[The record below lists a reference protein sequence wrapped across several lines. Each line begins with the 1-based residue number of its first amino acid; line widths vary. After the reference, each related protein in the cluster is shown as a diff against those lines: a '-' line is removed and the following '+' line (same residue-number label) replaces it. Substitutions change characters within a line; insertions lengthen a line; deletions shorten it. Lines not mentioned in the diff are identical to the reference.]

1 MLKACGKSGD
11 FIVANGR
18 LLKKRHQQQ
27 RSGCIRFGAWN
38 AGGWSKD
45 NFSNYKLRELVVQLH
60 DCDIFAICETFLRG
74 NETLSI
80 ENYTW
85 VGNIRLNVNPN
96 ARRGSF
102 LNCENSLVLI
112 ADCINRIE
120 THLNQ
125 DKNVSDAYTCFVK
138 LIVSKMQSK
147 LKCIQ
152 ISQGKGKTH
161 TSRSKPFWNTELQDM
176 WNKVYSSEKQWL
188 KFQGSTVTKNRLRQE
203 YCYVRNAFD
212 KMLRKAKRNYQLS
225 EQQSLRDKLYNT
237 ENPREF
243 WTEIGKIGM
252 ANDRKSRIPFEV
264 SDQDGIKTDRD
275 SVLGKWKSDY
285 EHLYNQR
292 TNGPINAHLISWPS
306 KAHNIQNLENIW

>member
-1 MLKACGKSGD
+1 ML
-11 FIVANGR
+11 NGR
-18 LLKKRHQQQ
+18 LGENNFTHVSTRGKSVVDYVFVPHEQFQNFCDFSVRSMSDAINDFDLQGFKSSDHSILLWTKRTSPTFTPKTAESAKSSPQNEKKFL
-27 RSGCIRFGAWN
+27 I
-38 AGGWSKD
+38 D
-45 NFSNYKLRELVVQLH
+45 N
-60 DCDIFAICETFLRG
+60 IPA
-74 NETLSI
+74 
-80 ENYTW
+80 
-85 VGNIRLNVNPN
+85 
-96 ARRGSF
+96 SF

-125 DKNVSDAYTCFVK
+125 DNNVSDAYTCLVK
-138 LIVSKMQSK
+138 LIVSEMQSK

-152 ISQGKGKTH
+152 IGQGKGKTH
-161 TSRSKPFWNTELQDM
+161 KSRSKPFWNTELQDM

-188 KFQGSTVTKNRLRQE
+188 KFKGSTVTKNRLRQE

-212 KMLRKAKRNYQLS
+212 NLLRKAKRNYQLS

-252 ANDRKSRIPFEV
+252 ANDRKFRIPFEV
-264 SDQDGIKTDRD
+264 SDQNGIKTDRD

-285 EHLYNQR
+285 EHLYNNGQTDVFDDEHLQR
-292 TNGPINAHLISWPS
+292 VKNY
-306 KAHNIQNLENIW
+306 